1 MTFHSINPT
10 DGNPFGSYEEMQPPE
25 VQDVI
30 GKVHGVY
37 LAWRRTGFDQRA
49 RLMHKAAE
57 ILRSKAQT
65 FGRLMAQEMG
75 KPIRDGIAEVQK
87 CALACDFY
95 ADNAA
100 RFLARE
106 GVPTEARK
114 SFITFN

>member
-75 KPIRDGIAEVQK
+75 KPIRDGIAEGK
-87 CALACDFY
+87 
-95 ADNAA
+95 NAHSPA
-100 RFLARE
+100 TST
-106 GVPTEARK
+106 PTMP
-114 SFITFN
+114 